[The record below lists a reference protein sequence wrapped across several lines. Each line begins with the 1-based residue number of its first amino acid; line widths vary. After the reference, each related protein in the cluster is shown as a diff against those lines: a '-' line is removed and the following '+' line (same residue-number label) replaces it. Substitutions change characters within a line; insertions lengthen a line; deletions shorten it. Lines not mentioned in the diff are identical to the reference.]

1 MLIARQSTARTVM
14 VGPVLDASG
23 VAVPDCVVADF
34 EGSVNGGD
42 PAALNGSATL
52 THRGVGFYSLALTAT
67 DLATVG
73 SFEVTIND
81 TVNAC
86 GIKEITVVEEAVYDA
101 LFAASAAGYQVP
113 IWSSAGAT
121 VNLSATTV
129 ANVTTVNGLA
139 TDVISSA
146 SVSAAAVTKIQ
157 TSLSTLTQ
165 TQVTGGAYALN
176 SASFAFNAALPL
188 TTQQKSDVN
197 AEADTAATD
206 YGALKPTTAGR
217 TLDVT
222 TNGNAGIDWGNIDNQ
237 NTSQDLSATTVAAV
251 TTVNGLAADSI
262 TATALA
268 ASASAEIADAVWDEA
283 IAGHLGAGSTGA
295 ALNAAGSAGDPWTT
309 ALPGAYSAG
318 SAGYI
323 VGNNLNATVSSRS
336 SHSAADVWAVGTRV
350 LTAGTNIALAKG
362 TGVTGFNDLSAADVR
377 TAVGLASAN
386 LDTQLAALSTA
397 IDATPTNAELN
408 ARTLLAA
415 DYATSTALAAV
426 AGYIDTEIQTILTN
440 LADVPTVAEFEART
454 LVAASYATAA
464 SIAALNDI
472 SPAEVNAEVL
482 DVLVTDT
489 FAEPAGPLAATA
501 SLKDRIGWVAALG
514 RNKLDQN
521 ATEFILYADDGTTV
535 LATGACSDDTTTTTR
550 DKLS

>member
-1 MLIARQSTARTVM
+1 MMLVVRQSTARTCM
-14 VGPVLDASG
+14 IGPVLDASG
-23 VAVPDCVVADF
+23 AAVTDCVVADF

-42 PAALNGSATL
+42 PVALNGSATL

-86 GIKEITVVEEAVYDA
+86 AIKELTVIEEAVYDA
-101 LFAASAAGYQVP
+101 IYAASANGF
-113 IWSSAGAT
+113 AGAAGAST
-121 VNLSATTV
+121 VTFSNTAIATVTT
-129 ANVTTVNGLA
+129 ATNVTTVNGLA
-139 TDVISSA
+139 AGVITAA
-146 SVSAAAVTKIQ
+146 SIATGAIDADALAADAGTEIGTAVWATTTRLLTAGTNIVLAKGTGVTGFNDLSAAQ
-157 TSLSTLTQ
+157 
-165 TQVTGGAYALN
+165 
-176 SASFAFNAALPL
+176 
-188 TTQQKSDVN
+188 VN
-197 AEADTAATD
+197 AEADTALAD
-206 YGALKPTTAGR
+206 YDGPTNAEMVAR
-217 TLDVT
+217 TL
-222 TNGNAGIDWGNIDNQ
+222 A
-237 NTSQDLSATTVAAV
+237 SASYA
-251 TTVNGLAADSI
+251 
-262 TATALA
+262 TATALQTVDDNVDAILVDTGTDIPASIA
-268 ASASAEIADAVWDEA
+268 ALPTAAGNADAVWDEA
-283 IAGHLGAGSTGA
+283 IAGHLTGGSTGA

-318 SAGYI
+318 TAGYI

-415 DYATSTALAAV
+415 DYATSTALAVV